1 MLAPDKIVISAGGM
15 YITVS
20 DENGIE
26 IVSDQNVSITAWQ
39 DVVMSGQTI
48 RIAGEKVELTGK
60 GNTITLEEELKMHGA
75 EIKMN

>member
-1 MLAPDKIVISAGGM
+1 M

-26 IVSDQNVSITAWQ
+26 IVSDQNVSITAGQ